1 MKIVFI
7 DGYNVIN
14 SWPNLKETAK
24 SNQLELGRNKLIEI
38 IENYSSFNHCR
49 VFIVFDAHKVHGT
62 IEKEEILGKNKQI
75 SVIYTKSGEIVDLI
89 LKEW

>member
-1 MKIVFI
+1 MKIIFI

-38 IENYSSFNHCR
+38 LENYAAFNSCRDLFSF
-49 VFIVFDAHKVHGT
+49 
-62 IEKEEILGKNKQI
+62 
-75 SVIYTKSGEIVDLI
+75 
-89 LKEW
+89 